1 MLPLPLL
8 LVVKFPLKTLAASPH
23 RKTTQGVDVE
33 PYTIVT
39 GPQDWVA
46 DDFRGEANAHKW
58 QYILTDADIIEIEA
72 ALKSIVEKGI
82 KIEVRP

>member
-1 MLPLPLL
+1 M
-8 LVVKFPLKTLAASPH
+8 
-23 RKTTQGVDVE
+23 
-33 PYTIVT
+33 T

-58 QYILTDADIIEIEA
+58 QYILTDADIVEIEA

-82 KIEVRP
+82 KIEVHLGTA

>member
-1 MLPLPLL
+1 M
-8 LVVKFPLKTLAASPH
+8 
-23 RKTTQGVDVE
+23 E

-82 KIEVRP
+82 KIEVNLGAGGIMSGG